1 MQEDRAGSMT
11 GENFSSGNGRENFHS
26 YCFACGRTN
35 PDGLHLQFE
44 PNRDEVICR
53 VKIDK
58 SHQGYS
64 GVAHGG
70 IIATLIDS
78 AMVHCAHLQYHQDPL
93 TCRLDIRYREIVPIN
108 SSLTVIASLKS
119 RRGKHCWAEAKI
131 LNGEQVLVTAQGVF
145 RLA

>member
-1 MQEDRAGSMT
+1 MNKARHPAD
-11 GENFSSGNGRENFHS
+11 NKPNNFHS
-26 YCFACGRTN
+26 RCFACGQAN

-44 PNRDEVICR
+44 PTGNHVVCR
-53 VKIDK
+53 VKINK
-58 SHQGYS
+58 SYQGYS

-78 AMVHCAHLQYHQDPL
+78 AMVHCARIQLNQDPV
-93 TCRLDIRYREIVPIN
+93 TCRLDIRYREVVPID
-108 SSLTVIASLKS
+108 SSLTVIASLMS

-131 LNGEQVLVTAQGVF
+131 LNDERVLVTAQGVF